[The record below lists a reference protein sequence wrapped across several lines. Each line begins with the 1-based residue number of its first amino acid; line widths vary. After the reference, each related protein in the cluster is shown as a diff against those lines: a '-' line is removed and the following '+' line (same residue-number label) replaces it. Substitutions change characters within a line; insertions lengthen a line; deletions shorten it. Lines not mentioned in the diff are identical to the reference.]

1 MQKVTRGVGKM
12 GWVGKLQRKKMQAE
26 ISRVV
31 WDQYVIRVGQGY
43 YGNAGV
49 SEVVELRTR
58 TFSTKTI
65 IY

>member
-1 MQKVTRGVGKM
+1 VG
-12 GWVGKLQRKKMQAE
+12 RKIAAQKMQAE